1 MENLFRHRDRPYY
14 ALDYYFK
21 DTYGEKIY
29 KIAIDGGFTCPT
41 RDGSKDTRG
50 CIFCSASGSGDFS
63 VKKSSYPDINSQIER
78 GISLFRGKQIGTK
91 YVAYFQ
97 AFTNTYAS
105 PSYCQTLYENALSH
119 PNIVGISIATRPD
132 CMGEEII
139 KVLVTC
145 KKKFPDKFIWVE
157 LGLQTIHESSI
168 QYIRRNYETK
178 IVPPLIRVLRSYD
191 IPVIL
196 HVILGLPGETKSMML
211 ETISFVNQMKV
222 FGVKLQ
228 LLHVIKDT
236 DLAYD
241 YEKGLFEV
249 FRKEEYIS
257 VLSEMISQ
265 LSPKIVLHR
274 VTGDGPK
281 DLTIAPL
288 WSLNKL
294 DVLNSL
300 HKYLKTHE
308 LYQGKF
314 YQE

>member
-1 MENLFRHRDRPYY
+1 MENRFSHRDRPYY

-21 DTYGEKIY
+21 DTYGEKVY

-41 RDGSKDTRG
+41 RDGAKDTRG

-78 GISLFRGKQIGTK
+78 GISLFRGKQIGSK
-91 YVAYFQ
+91 YIAYFQ

-105 PSYCQTLYENALSH
+105 ANYCQTLYEEALSH
-119 PNIVGISIATRPD
+119 PSVLGISIATRPD
-132 CMGEEII
+132 CVGEDII
-139 KVLVTC
+139 KVLADC
-145 KKKFPDKFIWVE
+145 KKKYPDKFIWVE

-168 QYIRRNYETK
+168 QYIRRHYETD
-178 IVPPLIRVLRSYD
+178 IVSPLINSLKSHD

-196 HVILGLPGETKSMML
+196 HVILGLPGETKQMML
-211 ETISFVNQMKV
+211 ETISFVNQMEV

-228 LLHVIKDT
+228 LLHVIKGT
-236 DLAYD
+236 DLASD
-241 YEKGLFEV
+241 YEKGTFEV
-249 FRKEEYIS
+249 LKKEEYIS
-257 VLSEMISQ
+257 LLSDMISH
-265 LSPKIVLHR
+265 LSPEIILHR

-281 DLTIAPL
+281 DLTIAPI

-300 HKYLKTHE
+300 HKYLKNHE
-308 LYQGKF
+308 IYQGKF